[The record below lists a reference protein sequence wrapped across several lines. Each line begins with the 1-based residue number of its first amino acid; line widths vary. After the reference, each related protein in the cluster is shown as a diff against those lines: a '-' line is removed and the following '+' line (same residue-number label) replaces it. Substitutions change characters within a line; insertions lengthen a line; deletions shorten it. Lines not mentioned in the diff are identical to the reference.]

1 MPRRALRKRIARVV
15 TTAAV
20 DAAAAAAATAVAL
33 RAPRTAAAIA
43 SHAPEHQEKG
53 GRVAALFPNGKT
65 LAIEAVVIAA
75 LIALVAFL
83 VYHFTVHRIVNHRPL
98 GGANVDISNV
108 DFDQSQAAFA
118 IDPKNSK
125 HLFGASNDTGLE
137 VLRIYE
143 STNGGKTWTRSDGP
157 AVAGGSCVHG
167 NPRVAFGRDGR
178 ELLTFL
184 AAPFCGD
191 SLTPYLVVTSRTAG
205 ERWAP
210 LARVTRPTW
219 KYGFDDAPDIAVDP
233 RSGHVTLTWTQGIS
247 KEAAQT
253 STSTSADGGKTW
265 SRAMPLWFKLDH
277 PHLTRIA
284 YASNGDEYVTGIDA
298 KLGLW
303 AYRVGQG
310 EPMAAAKIVANPA
323 AGCAQTAGDPLPK
336 ELGACEGPDP
346 TISVA
351 GNRVVIV
358 YGDVGAGGS
367 PDVFAVTLTRDLKP
381 ISRVQINAPDKKD
394 LQLLPVS
401 TVDPTTGTFWAC
413 WYDTTYDPNQHRV
426 WFTCSASKN
435 GRTWSTPVR
444 AAAKPTDANILYGIL
459 GKAGAYPSVS
469 ARNGVVHVFWADG
482 RVIENSS
489 DIFTA
494 AIPERFA
501 LTQRG

>member
-1 MPRRALRKRIARVV
+1 
-15 TTAAV
+15 
-20 DAAAAAAATAVAL
+20 
-33 RAPRTAAAIA
+33 
-43 SHAPEHQEKG
+43 
-53 GRVAALFPNGKT
+53 VAALFPNGKT

-75 LIALVAFL
+75 VIALAAFL
-83 VYHFTVHRIVNHRPL
+83 VYHFTVHKIVNHRPL
-98 GGANVDISNV
+98 GGANVDVSNI

-118 IDPKNSK
+118 VDPTNPK

-143 STNGGKTWTRSDGP
+143 STNGGKTWSRSNGP
-157 AVAGGSCVHG
+157 AVAGGSCAHG

-191 SLTPYLVVTSRTAG
+191 SLTPYLVVTSRRAG

-210 LARVTRPTW
+210 LARVTPPTW

-233 RSGHVTLTWTQGIS
+233 RTGHVTLTWTQGIS

-265 SRAMPLWFKLDH
+265 SRAVPLWFKLDH
-277 PHLTRIA
+277 PHLTRVT

-310 EPMAAAKIVANPA
+310 EPMTAAKIAANPA
-323 AGCAQTAGDPLPK
+323 AGCAQTAGDPLPQ

-351 GNRVVIV
+351 GDRVVIV

-367 PDVFAVTLTRDLKP
+367 PDIYAVTLTRDLKP
-381 ISRVQINAPDKKD
+381 ISRVQINPPDKKD

-435 GRTWSTPVR
+435 GRTWSKPVR
-444 AAAKPTDANILYGIL
+444 AAAEPTDTNILYGTL
-459 GKAGAYPSVS
+459 GKAGAYPSLS
-469 ARNGVVHVFWADG
+469 ARNGVAHVFWADG
-482 RVIENSS
+482 RIIDNSS
-489 DIFTA
+489 EIFAA
-494 AIPERFA
+494 AIPERLA